1 MLLHRKF
8 CCSNARLS
16 SRYYHRAKYFGKGT
30 VQQSR
35 SLNFIY
41 DLDQSPLGVL
51 QYTIQK
57 FYRVNGGSTQL
68 KGVAADINF
77 PEIIDAKEYGED
89 KEDNALAWDKIPS
102 ASYMEVGNIDD
113 INNAVNILNENILLV
128 LLKILNLLH

>member
-1 MLLHRKF
+1 MF
-8 CCSNARLS
+8 CNILF
-16 SRYYHRAKYFGKGT
+16 K
-30 VQQSR
+30 
-35 SLNFIY
+35 
-41 DLDQSPLGVL
+41 
-51 QYTIQK
+51 K

-102 ASYMEVGNIDD
+102 ASYMEVGNINYID
-113 INNAVNILNENILLV
+113 NAVNILNENILLV